1 MEEQAKPSLEKAL
14 AKTEEDAN
22 NCIKV
27 AHLVALS
34 LRKLCNA
41 AKSGNL
47 KDLRAALDGMEKT
60 ELALRQQMATTKEG
74 WTFAEE
80 DHLSNGSFVAEVLA
94 TAEQRGVRIF
104 ERDDRLYCYP
114 VLIRV
119 LPSERAVR
127 IDKATEKRLRPT
139 VLVSRLKEL
148 QKRPPR
154 FRPETFLEALYVA
167 YDKAVKLKGKTLL
180 ASGTV
185 VSLLDLYELFTLL
198 PGQAKEYSRQEFARD
213 IYLLD
218 RSGVSTTRKGAK
230 VRFHASTGT
239 KLASRTLSVINE
251 SGEEKRYYGISF
263 LLASVQE

>member
-1 MEEQAKPSLEKAL
+1 MEEQTKPSLEKAL

-22 NCIKV
+22 ASLKAARMAV
-27 AHLVALS
+27 LA

-47 KDLRAALDGMEKT
+47 KELRAAIDGTEKA
-60 ELALRQQMATTKEG
+60 ELALRQQIATTREG
-74 WTFAEE
+74 WAFAEE
-80 DHLSNGSFVAEVLA
+80 DYLSSGSFIAEVLA
-94 TAEQRGVRIF
+94 TAEQKGVRIF

-139 VLVSRLKEL
+139 VLISRLKEL

-154 FRPETFLEALYVA
+154 FRPETFLEALYAA
-167 YDKAVKLKGKTLL
+167 YEKAVKLKGKTLFH
-180 ASGTV
+180 SGTV
-185 VSLLDLYELFTLL
+185 APLLDLYELFTLL
-198 PGQAKEYSRQEFARD
+198 PGQTKEYSRQEFARD

-218 RSGVSTTRKGAK
+218 RSRVATTRKGAK
-230 VRFHASTGT
+230 VRFPASTGT
-239 KLASRTLSVINE
+239 KLISRTLSVINE
-251 SGEEKRYYGISF
+251 FGEEKRYYGISF
-263 LLASVQE
+263 LQAGEE